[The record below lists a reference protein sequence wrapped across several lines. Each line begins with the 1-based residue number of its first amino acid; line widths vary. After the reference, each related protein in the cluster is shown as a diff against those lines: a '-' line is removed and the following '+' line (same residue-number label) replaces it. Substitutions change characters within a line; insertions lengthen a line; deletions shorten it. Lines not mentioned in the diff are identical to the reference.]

1 MDFVIGIII
10 GFVVF
15 MIIKDKPIKI
25 EITQKN
31 VTPAT
36 VEIPEMSDILKNGKN
51 PEDDAYASMG
61 SVLDAVNDLMNG
73 GGSHDKE

>member
-51 PEDDAYASMG
+51 PEDDVYASMG

>member
-1 MDFVIGIII
+1 MDFVIGIVI

-31 VTPAT
+31 VNPAT

-51 PEDDAYASMG
+51 PEDDVYASMG

>member
-25 EITQKN
+25 EITQKT

-51 PEDDAYASMG
+51 PEDDVYASMG